1 MPSDEQG
8 PTTQEFEEHRDA
20 THRGRRG
27 SDQILE
33 GWTWGRVIKIATAI
47 SLVGGIVVGI
57 VSFAAAA
64 IVTRPDLNRVDAK
77 LATVQIR
84 ASLRFRRIEMRQ
96 DDAEQVHRL
105 LIPMARLQCLQMEK
119 WQSSTLAFAAG
130 LPCDSL
136 LRRLR

>member
-1 MPSDEQG
+1 M
-8 PTTQEFEEHRDA
+8 TTDEHRDPV
-20 THRGRRG
+20 HRGRRQ

-33 GWTWGRVIKIATAI
+33 GWTWGRVTKIAVAV
-47 SLVGGIVVGI
+47 SAVGSIVVAV
-57 VSFAAAA
+57 VSFTAAA

-77 LATVQIR
+77 LDTVQIR
-84 ASLRFRRIEMRQ
+84 DSLRFRRIEMRQ
-96 DDAEQVHRL
+96 DEAETVHRL
-105 LIPMARLQCLQMEK
+105 LVPMARLQCLQMEK